1 MNNLDQFKSDVA
13 RLFFSLPASDG
24 YVLAGGGALLA
35 SGLSH
40 RHTEDLDFCGH
51 RETRQMAIVGR
62 IFELAA
68 TREGWNAQPIR
79 RSEDFV
85 RLQIKGS
92 DTIAIDICQ
101 DTRAIM
107 PVNHSSVGP
116 TYSGPELA
124 CRKMLALFS
133 RAEAR
138 DFVDVFVLA
147 GKFGRDALFTQTKT
161 LDAGFGP
168 EPFCEAIARLALFDD
183 VVLPISRE
191 LVPELREFFRSWAE
205 ELSA

>member
-40 RHTEDLDFCGH
+40 RHTEELDFCGH

-62 IFELAA
+62 IFELVA

-79 RSEDFV
+79 
-85 RLQIKGS
+85 
-92 DTIAIDICQ
+92 
-101 DTRAIM
+101 
-107 PVNHSSVGP
+107 
-116 TYSGPELA
+116 
-124 CRKMLALFS
+124 
-133 RAEAR
+133 
-138 DFVDVFVLA
+138 
-147 GKFGRDALFTQTKT
+147 
-161 LDAGFGP
+161 
-168 EPFCEAIARLALFDD
+168 
-183 VVLPISRE
+183 RE